1 MRFLNHHYAE
11 KSNVIRSHLSVKAVT
26 SIFPFID
33 SIITSDGLIR
43 RSISQP
49 LTDLSIISMI
59 CYKERIAGR
68 FDLWYDTLIAIAG
81 FKLGIHAYM
90 YMSCSNKIKSDRIM
104 SYYVLYLVVTDSYS
118 FFGFF
123 GVV

>member
-11 KSNVIRSHLSVKAVT
+11 KSNIIRSHLSVKAVT

-33 SIITSDGLIR
+33 LPSNLRWLDTQIHLSTLN
-43 RSISQP
+43 
-49 LTDLSIISMI
+49 DLSIISMI

-68 FDLWYDTLIAIAG
+68 FDLWYYALIAIVG
-81 FKLGIHAYM
+81 FEPGIHAYT